1 MLAFLGFG
9 SDQPTVVYEDN
20 EAAEA
25 LAKNEIMTKRSRFV
39 DTRFHYTREMVIEG
53 EISVI
58 RCDTS
63 TMVADLFTKGL
74 SAELM
79 ARHWTVAR
87 GT

>member
-9 SDQPTVVYEDN
+9 SDQPTIVLEDN

-53 EISVI
+53 EISAI
-58 RCDTS
+58 RCH
-63 TMVADLFTKGL
+63 DLQPD
-74 SAELM
+74 
-79 ARHWTVAR
+79 
-87 GT
+87 